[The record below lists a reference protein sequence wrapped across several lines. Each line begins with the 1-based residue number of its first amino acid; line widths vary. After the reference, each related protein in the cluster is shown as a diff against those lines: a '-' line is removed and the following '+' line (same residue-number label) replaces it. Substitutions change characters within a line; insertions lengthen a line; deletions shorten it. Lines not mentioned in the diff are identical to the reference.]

1 MTILVTLDVSQDS
14 RNVTFDLE
22 DLDITEEDWMELSDK
37 DKKSII
43 QQAVDNMPEQ
53 PYWVV
58 NTFSE

>member
-14 RNVTFDLE
+14 RNITFDLE
-22 DLDITEEDWMELSDK
+22 DLECTEEGWLELSER